1 MRPQGRKKTSSV
13 ACGQLRAVADGSE
26 RRPKFGRCSRLP
38 RRSPTGSGWCGST
51 RCCSVAEVNSEAS
64 RGKETVSWREESW

>member
-1 MRPQGRKKTSSV
+1 V

-38 RRSPTGSGWCGST
+38 RHGPNGEL
-51 RCCSVAEVNSEAS
+51 A
-64 RGKETVSWREESW
+64 RGVVVGVLLL